1 VGMAAVIYKKGAPD
15 NFVWE
20 EIKVGSP
27 ERGQVRLRSTAV
39 GVNFADTY
47 HRAGIPHPMIV
58 GDPPVVLGFEGVS
71 EIEELGP
78 GVTGFSVGE
87 RVCTCLPP
95 LGAYSQERLYPADK
109 LIKVPK
115 DLPLDDVQLAGLI
128 LKGMT
133 AQYLLHRTHKVQPGD
148 YVLIHAAA
156 GGMGHILC
164 PWARHLG
171 ATVIGTVSTD
181 AKAEIARNLGCHHV
195 INYSTE
201 DFVAVTRK
209 ITDGKGVDVVYESIG
224 KDTLQKSLDCLRL
237 VGMCAA
243 YGQASGVP
251 DPIDIVKDLGVR
263 GSLIITRP
271 ALSHY
276 ISNRNEI
283 DAGAKSLFDAVAQG
297 VVASNVVKTFP
308 LREAAAAQVHR
319 RTQDNGLDRHASIR
333 VSGPKKAGETPSA
346 TLVMTSRPP
355 PEALGPQKGNIMSI
369 LRHEI
374 RKISDENRGQPIISQ
389 AVVHGNVAYFA
400 GITPNPIVGDIKTQ
414 TAQVL
419 RRVDELLNLAGT
431 DKSHLLSA
439 QVWIAD
445 MRLFEDHNSVWNE
458 WVDPANP
465 PTRACLTTD
474 FWRPGML
481 VEVMVV
487 AAVP

>member
-1 VGMAAVIYKKGAPD
+1 MAMAAVIHKKGAPE

-20 EIKVGSP
+20 EIKVGAP

-58 GDPPVVLGFEGVS
+58 GDPPVVLGFEGVG

-95 LGAYSQERLYPADK
+95 LGSYSQERLYPADK

-115 DLPLDDVQLAGLI
+115 GLPLDDVQLAGLI

-181 AKAEIARNLGCHHV
+181 EKAEIARNLGCHHV
-195 INYSTE
+195 INYMTE

-209 ITDGKGVDVVYESIG
+209 ITDGKGVDVVYELIG
-224 KDTLQKSLDCLRL
+224 KDTLQRSLDCLRR

-243 YGQASGVP
+243 YGA
-251 DPIDIVKDLGVR
+251 GVR
-263 GSLIITRP
+263 RSRSDRHRQRFGRSWVTHYHSSCALALHVEPKRNRRRGKIPVRCRRTRNCSEQRCKN
-271 ALSHY
+271 LS
-276 ISNRNEI
+276 
-283 DAGAKSLFDAVAQG
+283 
-297 VVASNVVKTFP
+297 AS
-308 LREAAAAQVHR
+308 RGCSRAQVHR
-319 RTQDNGLDRHASIR
+319 RTQDNGLDCHASIC
-333 VSGPKKAGETPSA
+333 VNGSKKT
-346 TLVMTSRPP
+346 TSRHSIHTKRISCRSYATKLDRYQTRIAVSRSLARQSFTATSPISPASPP
-355 PEALGPQKGNIMSI
+355 
-369 LRHEI
+369 
-374 RKISDENRGQPIISQ
+374 
-389 AVVHGNVAYFA
+389 
-400 GITPNPIVGDIKTQ
+400 TQ
-414 TAQVL
+414 
-419 RRVDELLNLAGT
+419 
-431 DKSHLLSA
+431 LSA
-439 QVWIAD
+439 MSKPKLLKCCDAS
-445 MRLFEDHNSVWNE
+445 MSFSTSRG
-458 WVDPANP
+458 
-465 PTRACLTTD
+465 PTNHSY
-474 FWRPGML
+474 
-481 VEVMVV
+481 
-487 AAVP
+487 

>member
-1 VGMAAVIYKKGAPD
+1 MGMAAVIYKKGAPD

-20 EIKVGSP
+20 EIKVRAP

-58 GDPPVVLGFEGVS
+58 GDPPVVLGFEGVGD
-71 EIEELGP
+71 IEELGP

-109 LIKVPK
+109 LIKVPR

-148 YVLIHAAA
+148 HVLIHAAA
-156 GGMGHILC
+156 GGMGHFLC

-181 AKAEIARNLGCHHV
+181 AKAEIARDLGCHHV

-271 ALSHY
+271 VLSHY
-276 ISNRNEI
+276 MSSRSEI

-297 VVASNVVKTFP
+297 IVASNVVKTFP
-308 LREAAAAQVHR
+308 LREAAAAHKFIGGR
-319 RTQDNGLDRHASIR
+319 KTTGSI
-333 VSGPKKAGETPSA
+333 
-346 TLVMTSRPP
+346 VMLP
-355 PEALGPQKGNIMSI
+355 
-369 LRHEI
+369 
-374 RKISDENRGQPIISQ
+374 
-389 AVVHGNVAYFA
+389 
-400 GITPNPIVGDIKTQ
+400 
-414 TAQVL
+414 
-419 RRVDELLNLAGT
+419 
-431 DKSHLLSA
+431 
-439 QVWIAD
+439 
-445 MRLFEDHNSVWNE
+445 FE
-458 WVDPANP
+458 
-465 PTRACLTTD
+465 
-474 FWRPGML
+474 
-481 VEVMVV
+481 
-487 AAVP
+487 

>member
-1 VGMAAVIYKKGAPD
+1 MGMAAVIYEKGAPD

-27 ERGQVRLRSTAV
+27 ARGQVRLRSTAV

-58 GDPPVVLGFEGVS
+58 GDPPVVVGFEGVG

-95 LGAYSQERLYPADK
+95 IGAYSQERLYPADK

-156 GGMGHILC
+156 
-164 PWARHLG
+164 
-171 ATVIGTVSTD
+171 VIGTVSTD
-181 AKAEIARNLGCHHV
+181 AKAEIARNLGCHYV

-224 KDTLQKSLDCLRL
+224 KDTLQRSLDCLRL

-251 DPIDIVKDLGVR
+251 DPINLIEDLGVR
-263 GSLIITRP
+263 GSLFITRP
-271 ALSHY
+271 VLSHY
-276 ISNRNEI
+276 MSNRSEI

-308 LREAAAAQVHR
+308 LREAAAAHKFIGGR
-319 RTQDNGLDRHASIR
+319 KTTGSI
-333 VSGPKKAGETPSA
+333 
-346 TLVMTSRPP
+346 VMLP
-355 PEALGPQKGNIMSI
+355 
-369 LRHEI
+369 
-374 RKISDENRGQPIISQ
+374 
-389 AVVHGNVAYFA
+389 
-400 GITPNPIVGDIKTQ
+400 
-414 TAQVL
+414 
-419 RRVDELLNLAGT
+419 
-431 DKSHLLSA
+431 
-439 QVWIAD
+439 
-445 MRLFEDHNSVWNE
+445 FE
-458 WVDPANP
+458 
-465 PTRACLTTD
+465 
-474 FWRPGML
+474 
-481 VEVMVV
+481 
-487 AAVP
+487 

>member
-1 VGMAAVIYKKGAPD
+1 MGMAAVIYKKGAPD

-27 ERGQVRLRSTAV
+27 GRGQVRLRSTAV

-58 GDPPVVLGFEGVS
+58 GDPPVVV
-71 EIEELGP
+71 
-78 GVTGFSVGE
+78 
-87 RVCTCLPP
+87 
-95 LGAYSQERLYPADK
+95 AYSQERLYPADK

-181 AKAEIARNLGCHHV
+181 AKAEIARNLGCHYV

-209 ITDGKGVDVVYESIG
+209 ITDEKGVDVVYESIG
-224 KDTLQKSLDCLRL
+224 KDTLQRSLDCLRL

-251 DPIDIVKDLGVR
+251 DPINLIEDLGVR
-263 GSLIITRP
+263 GSLFITRP
-271 ALSHY
+271 VLSHY
-276 ISNRNEI
+276 MSNRSEI
-283 DAGAKSLFDAVAQG
+283 DAGAKSLFDAVAQR

-308 LREAAAAQVHR
+308 LREAAAAHKFIGGR
-319 RTQDNGLDRHASIR
+319 KTTGSI
-333 VSGPKKAGETPSA
+333 
-346 TLVMTSRPP
+346 VMLP
-355 PEALGPQKGNIMSI
+355 
-369 LRHEI
+369 
-374 RKISDENRGQPIISQ
+374 
-389 AVVHGNVAYFA
+389 
-400 GITPNPIVGDIKTQ
+400 
-414 TAQVL
+414 
-419 RRVDELLNLAGT
+419 
-431 DKSHLLSA
+431 
-439 QVWIAD
+439 
-445 MRLFEDHNSVWNE
+445 FE
-458 WVDPANP
+458 
-465 PTRACLTTD
+465 
-474 FWRPGML
+474 
-481 VEVMVV
+481 
-487 AAVP
+487 

>member
-1 VGMAAVIYKKGAPD
+1 MGMAAVIYKKGAPD

-27 ERGQVRLRSTAV
+27 GRGQVRLRSTAV

-58 GDPPVVLGFEGVS
+58 GDPPVVVGFEGVG

-224 KDTLQKSLDCLRL
+224 KDTLQRSLDCLRL
-237 VGMCAA
+237 VGICAA

-251 DPIDIVKDLGVR
+251 DPINLIEDLGVR
-263 GSLIITRP
+263 GSLFITRP
-271 ALSHY
+271 VLSHY
-276 ISNRNEI
+276 MSNRSEI

-308 LREAAAAQVHR
+308 LREAAAAHKFIGGR
-319 RTQDNGLDRHASIR
+319 RQRARSSCFR
-333 VSGPKKAGETPSA
+333 SSKRPQKAGETPSA
-346 TLVMTSRPP
+346 ALVMTSRPP
-355 PEALGPQKGNIMSI
+355 PEALNPQKGNIMSI
-369 LRHEI
+369 IRHEI

-431 DKSHLLSA
+431 DKSQLLSA

-465 PTRACLTTD
+465 PARACLTTD

>member
-1 VGMAAVIYKKGAPD
+1 MRMAAVIHKKGPPD

-27 ERGQVRLRSTAV
+27 ESGQVRLRSKAI

-58 GDPPVVLGFEGVS
+58 GDPPIVLGFEGVC

-78 GVTGFSVGE
+78 GVSGFSVGE
-87 RVCTCLPP
+87 RICTFLPP

-133 AQYLLHRTHKVQPGD
+133 AQYLLHRTHRVQPGD
-148 YVLIHAAA
+148 FVLIHAAA
-156 GGMGHILC
+156 GGMGHFLC

-209 ITDGKGVDVVYESIG
+209 ITDGRGVDVVYESIG
-224 KDTLQKSLDCLRL
+224 KDTLQRSLDCLKL

-251 DPIDIVKDLGVR
+251 DPIRLVEDLGAR
-263 GSLIITRP
+263 GSLMITRP

-276 ISNRNEI
+276 MSSRSEI
-283 DAGAKSLFDAVAQG
+283 DAAAKSLFDAVAEG
-297 VVASNVVKTFP
+297 VVASSVVKTLP
-308 LREAAAAQVHR
+308 LREAAAAHSFIAAR
-319 RTQDNGLDRHASIR
+319 KTTGSI
-333 VSGPKKAGETPSA
+333 
-346 TLVMTSRPP
+346 VMLP
-355 PEALGPQKGNIMSI
+355 
-369 LRHEI
+369 
-374 RKISDENRGQPIISQ
+374 
-389 AVVHGNVAYFA
+389 
-400 GITPNPIVGDIKTQ
+400 
-414 TAQVL
+414 
-419 RRVDELLNLAGT
+419 
-431 DKSHLLSA
+431 
-439 QVWIAD
+439 
-445 MRLFEDHNSVWNE
+445 FE
-458 WVDPANP
+458 
-465 PTRACLTTD
+465 
-474 FWRPGML
+474 
-481 VEVMVV
+481 
-487 AAVP
+487 

>member
-1 VGMAAVIYKKGAPD
+1 MGMAAVIHEKGAPD

-27 ERGQVRLRSTAV
+27 ARGQVRLRSTAV

-58 GDPPVVLGFEGVS
+58 GDPPVVVGFEGVG

-95 LGAYSQERLYPADK
+95 IGAYSQERLYPADK

-115 DLPLDDVQLAGLI
+115 DLPLDDVQLAGLV

-224 KDTLQKSLDCLRL
+224 RDTLQRSLDCLRL

-251 DPIDIVKDLGVR
+251 DPINLIEDLGVR
-263 GSLIITRP
+263 GSLFITRP
-271 ALSHY
+271 VLSHY
-276 ISNRNEI
+276 MSNRSEI
-283 DAGAKSLFDAVAQG
+283 DDGAKSLFDAVAQG

-308 LREAAAAQVHR
+308 LREAAAAHKFIGGR
-319 RTQDNGLDRHASIR
+319 KTTGSI
-333 VSGPKKAGETPSA
+333 
-346 TLVMTSRPP
+346 VMLP
-355 PEALGPQKGNIMSI
+355 
-369 LRHEI
+369 
-374 RKISDENRGQPIISQ
+374 
-389 AVVHGNVAYFA
+389 
-400 GITPNPIVGDIKTQ
+400 
-414 TAQVL
+414 
-419 RRVDELLNLAGT
+419 
-431 DKSHLLSA
+431 
-439 QVWIAD
+439 
-445 MRLFEDHNSVWNE
+445 FE
-458 WVDPANP
+458 
-465 PTRACLTTD
+465 
-474 FWRPGML
+474 
-481 VEVMVV
+481 
-487 AAVP
+487 

>member
-1 VGMAAVIYKKGAPD
+1 MGMAAVIHEKGGPD

-20 EIKVGSP
+20 EIKVGAP
-27 ERGQVRLRSTAV
+27 EPGQVRLRSKAI
-39 GVNFADTY
+39 GLNFADTY

-58 GDPPVVLGFEGVS
+58 GDPPIVVGFEAVG

-87 RVCTCLPP
+87 RVCTCVPP
-95 LGAYSQERLYPADK
+95 LGAYCQERLYPADK

-115 DLPLDDVQLAGLI
+115 DLPLDDVQLAGLV

-133 AQYLLHRTHKVQPGD
+133 AQYLLHRTHQVRPGD
-148 YVLIHAAA
+148 IVLIHAAA

-201 DFVAVTRK
+201 DFVSVTRK

-224 KDTLQKSLDCLRL
+224 KDTLQRSLDCLRP

-251 DPIDIVKDLGVR
+251 DPIDLIKDLGVR

-276 ISNRNEI
+276 LSNRREI
-283 DAGAKSLFDAVAQG
+283 DVAAKSLFEAVAQG
-297 VVASNVVKTFP
+297 VVASSVVKTFS
-308 LREAAAAQVHR
+308 LREAAAAHKFIGGR
-319 RTQDNGLDRHASIR
+319 KATGSI
-333 VSGPKKAGETPSA
+333 
-346 TLVMTSRPP
+346 VMLP
-355 PEALGPQKGNIMSI
+355 
-369 LRHEI
+369 
-374 RKISDENRGQPIISQ
+374 
-389 AVVHGNVAYFA
+389 
-400 GITPNPIVGDIKTQ
+400 
-414 TAQVL
+414 
-419 RRVDELLNLAGT
+419 
-431 DKSHLLSA
+431 
-439 QVWIAD
+439 
-445 MRLFEDHNSVWNE
+445 FE
-458 WVDPANP
+458 
-465 PTRACLTTD
+465 
-474 FWRPGML
+474 
-481 VEVMVV
+481 
-487 AAVP
+487 

>member
-1 VGMAAVIYKKGAPD
+1 MAAVIHKKGAPE

-20 EIKVGSP
+20 EIKVGAP

-58 GDPPVVLGFEGVS
+58 GDPPVVLGFEGVG

-87 RVCTCLPP
+87 RVCTCLPL

-181 AKAEIARNLGCHHV
+181 AKAEIARNLGCHYV

-209 ITDGKGVDVVYESIG
+209 ITDGKGVDVV
-224 KDTLQKSLDCLRL
+224 
-237 VGMCAA
+237 
-243 YGQASGVP
+243 
-251 DPIDIVKDLGVR
+251 
-263 GSLIITRP
+263 
-271 ALSHY
+271 
-276 ISNRNEI
+276 
-283 DAGAKSLFDAVAQG
+283 
-297 VVASNVVKTFP
+297 
-308 LREAAAAQVHR
+308 
-319 RTQDNGLDRHASIR
+319 
-333 VSGPKKAGETPSA
+333 
-346 TLVMTSRPP
+346 
-355 PEALGPQKGNIMSI
+355 
-369 LRHEI
+369 
-374 RKISDENRGQPIISQ
+374 
-389 AVVHGNVAYFA
+389 
-400 GITPNPIVGDIKTQ
+400 
-414 TAQVL
+414 
-419 RRVDELLNLAGT
+419 
-431 DKSHLLSA
+431 
-439 QVWIAD
+439 
-445 MRLFEDHNSVWNE
+445 
-458 WVDPANP
+458 
-465 PTRACLTTD
+465 
-474 FWRPGML
+474 
-481 VEVMVV
+481 
-487 AAVP
+487 